1 MVITQDE
8 NCHNDG
14 VARPPIRDNDLLH
27 FPKAILSIAFD
38 RLLH

>member
-14 VARPPIRDNDLLH
+14 VARPPILDNDHDNTDL
-27 FPKAILSIAFD
+27 AYWEWS
-38 RLLH
+38 